1 MLSRGLAVLLLVAC
15 PAVTL
20 AQRPSLR
27 GIVRAVGDSGRRP
40 VEGAE
45 VSIAKA
51 GAITDAQ
58 GRFRIDELPS
68 GRLPIVIR
76 RIGFRALRAVVEI
89 YPDVPTEKEFFLRP
103 EPYQLAD
110 VSVEVKRTGIYGVV
124 LNPSSEPLPGS
135 KIEVLGNGGST
146 LTADSA
152 GRFALPNVH
161 GPYLLRV
168 SHPGYEEHRVSFQV
182 ESGRGRDVKVQLLP
196 GRSGLPSHEMTQ
208 ALFDLRHH
216 LAFGLRREFLSGSDL
231 ARYGTLSVCDVPRI
245 RAALGREQRGTLNGT
260 IALLPGQICT
270 WQANEVA
277 LVELKGGVVIWEQR

>member
-1 MLSRGLAVLLLVAC
+1 MLSRTVAALLLIAC
-15 PAVTL
+15 PAIAL

-27 GIVRAVGDSGRRP
+27 GVVRAVGDSGRRP

-45 VSIAKA
+45 VRIGKV

-58 GRFRIDELPS
+58 GRFRIEEVPS
-68 GRLPIVIR
+68 GKQPIVIR
-76 RIGFRALRAVVEI
+76 RIGFRPLRAVVEI

-124 LNPSSEPLPGS
+124 LNPSSEPIPGAA
-135 KIEVLGNGGST
+135 IEVLGNGGST
-146 LTADSA
+146 LVADSA
-152 GRFALPNVH
+152 GSFALPNVH

-168 SHPGYEEHRVSFQV
+168 SHPGYEEHWVSFQV
-182 ESGRGRDVKVQLLP
+182 ESGRGQDVKVYLLP
-196 GRSGLPSHEMTQ
+196 GRTGLPSHEMTQ

-216 LAFGLRREFLSGSDL
+216 LAFGFRREFLSGSEL
-231 ARYGTLSVCDVPRI
+231 ARYGSLSVCDVPRI
-245 RAALGREQRGTLNGT
+245 RVALGREQRGTLNGT
-260 IALLPGQICT
+260 ITLLPGQICT